1 MNLDEARRP
10 RSVTLAVILL
20 VLGALTAAVAGMSDP
35 QASRA
40 PTLLTLLVLACSW
53 FAVRAGR
60 GRRVARTT
68 VTCLT
73 AVILLLAAPFALA
86 DPLYG
91 GPTLALA
98 CAFAVPGVV
107 LLYRPAA
114 ERYVRARTALLHADG
129 PASET

>member
-1 MNLDEARRP
+1 MNPDEARRP

-20 VLGALTAAVAGMSDP
+20 ILGALMAAVAAMSDP
-35 QASRA
+35 ALQAQNLM
-40 PTLLTLLVLACSW
+40 TVLFLACTW

-73 AVILLLAAPFALA
+73 AVILLVAAPFALA

-91 GPTLALA
+91 GSTLLLA
-98 CAFAVPGVV
+98 CALAVPGVV
-107 LLYRPAA
+107 LLYRPGA
-114 ERYVRARTALLHADG
+114 EAYVRARTPLPHADR
-129 PASET
+129 PTTEA